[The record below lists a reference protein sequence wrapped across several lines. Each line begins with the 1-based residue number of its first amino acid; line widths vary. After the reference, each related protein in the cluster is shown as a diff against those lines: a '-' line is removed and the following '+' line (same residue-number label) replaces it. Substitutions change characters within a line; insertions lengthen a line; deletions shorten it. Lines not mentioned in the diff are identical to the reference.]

1 MIERAPANPNPRK
14 LIIFLDCGDT
24 IIDESTETRDEEG
37 IVLDG
42 RVIPG
47 ADVLVKTLAE
57 RGFRLA
63 IVADGAAQ
71 SFKNLLIR
79 NGLYECF
86 ETLIYS
92 ENIRATKPSP
102 RMFKAAMG
110 AMELDET
117 DITRMIMVGNNL
129 SRDAKGANALGIT
142 SVFLSWTP
150 RYPKTPADDSE
161 IPRYTIGTP
170 LELIELA
177 ERLDANLSEKGNDG
191 EGRE

>member
-1 MIERAPANPNPRK
+1 MIVEQAPANPNPRK

-24 IIDESTETRDEEG
+24 IIDESSETRDEEG

-47 ADVLVKTLAE
+47 ADVMVKTLAE

-71 SFKNLLIR
+71 SFKNLLTR
-79 NGLYECF
+79 NGIYECF

-92 ENIRATKPSP
+92 ENIRAMKPSP

-110 AMELDET
+110 AMELEEA
-117 DITRMIMVGNNL
+117 DIPRIIMVGNNL
-129 SRDAKGANALGIT
+129 SRDVKGANALGIT
-142 SVFLSWTP
+142 SVFLNWTP

-177 ERLDANLSEKGNDG
+177 EKLDEQLSLS
-191 EGRE
+191 